1 MAKLAGSIKAWASN
15 PVHLVGDYPG
25 DDTKVDGGDG
35 VINAGLIPGDVFAPT
50 AEETNYEFGRWT
62 SVLQWVQD
70 GTSASV
76 ATAGIVER
84 SATGQ
89 INAERLIILNTQGQ
103 SGIDSTGNNGEYGV
117 IGRST
122 RTGVQGIAT
131 SGAFPALLGTHQGTG
146 PGVQGTS
153 VGGYGGRFTGGAAQA
168 GVRTDGSGAGS
179 PGLEANGTGGQPDI
193 LLTPADN
200 YGVDIQCGA
209 GALGGIRVL
218 SNGQIGLY
226 IIQDDPN
233 YEAATLFGDSAAA
246 TGVGTLYTR
255 AFGSGDALQT
265 IANTSNGYCIRMTPK
280 SAAPQRG
287 SIFNAGQAARPT
299 DVTDG
304 QLTRLSVENQW
315 AMSSFIDFDDGG
327 WRGFLTTIGGSAL
340 GYSPPQGQQ
349 ASGALNAWI
358 DSALCSASGGNKC
371 KVGGRAVMMR
381 ISCSARSNTANALSR
396 LSLQL
401 VDLGP
406 GGGVVWTRS
415 GLNGW
420 SLPNPGAVA
429 PLGEWVSIYAEIAV
443 TVPSAG
449 DRNWRLQFAT
459 SLNALVIRDA
469 CVAFGPGMT

>member
-50 AEETNYEFGRWT
+50 AEETNNEFNRWT

-76 ATAGIVER
+76 AEAGIVER

-103 SGIDSTGNNGEYGV
+103 SGIDATGNNGETGV
-117 IGRST
+117 VGRST
-122 RTGVQGIAT
+122 RTGVHGLGSGVFPAVLGACSS
-131 SGAFPALLGTHQGTG
+131 SGA
-146 PGVQGTS
+146 GVQGTS
-153 VGGYGGRFTGGAAQA
+153 TSGYGGRFTGGGAIA
-168 GVRTDGSGAGS
+168 GVRADGGATGA
-179 PGLEANGTGGQPDI
+179 GLEANGNGGAPDI
-193 LLTPADN
+193 FLTPADN

-233 YEAATLFGDSAAA
+233 FEAATLFGDSAAA
-246 TGVGTLYTR
+246 SGVATLYSR
-255 AFGSGDALQT
+255 AFGTGDALQV
-265 IANTSNGYCIRMTPK
+265 IASSSNGYCVRMTPK
-280 SAAPQRG
+280 SAAPTRG
-287 SIFNAGQAARPT
+287 SIFNSGQAARPT

-304 QLTRLSVENQW
+304 QLTRLSGENQW
-315 AMSSFIDFDDGG
+315 AMSSFVDFDDGG

-340 GYSPPQGQQ
+340 GYSAPVGQQ
-349 ASGALNAWI
+349 ASGAVNAWI
-358 DSALCSASGGNKC
+358 DSALCSAGGGNKC
-371 KVGGRAVMMR
+371 KVGGRQVLMR

-401 VDLGP
+401 VDLGA

-429 PLGEWVSIYAEIAV
+429 PLGEWVSIYTEVAV

-449 DRNWRLQFAT
+449 DRSWRLQFAT
-459 SLNALVIRDA
+459 SLNSLVIRDA
-469 CVAFGPGMT
+469 VVAFGPGML